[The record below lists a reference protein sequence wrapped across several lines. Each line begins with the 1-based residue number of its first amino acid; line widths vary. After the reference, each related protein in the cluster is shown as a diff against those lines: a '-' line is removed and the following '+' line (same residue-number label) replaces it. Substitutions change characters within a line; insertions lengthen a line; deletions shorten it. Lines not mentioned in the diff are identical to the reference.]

1 MTPDIE
7 ITTEVNAAQGGK
19 IIFAPDVIA
28 TIASFAAAEVEG
40 VVGMAGGVVEG
51 ITGMLN
57 AKKSMTKG
65 IKVEVGEEEVAVDL
79 SVIIRYGYKLHEVCT
94 KIQTGI
100 KNAIETMTGLRVVQV
115 NVFVQSINFD
125 KPEPKTK
132 PAEIQPAE

>member
-1 MTPDIE
+1 MTPDNE
-7 ITTEVNAAQGGK
+7 ITTEVNATQGGK
-19 IIFAPDVIA
+19 VLFAPDVIA

-57 AKKSMTKG
+57 AKKSLTKG
-65 IKVEVGEEEVAVDL
+65 IKFDVGEEEVAVDL
-79 SVIIRYGYKLHEVCT
+79 SVIIRYGAKLHEVCT

-115 NVFVQSINFD
+115 NVFVQSISFE
-125 KPEPKTK
+125 KPEAKAK
-132 PAEIQPAE
+132 PVEVQPAE

>member
-1 MTPDIE
+1 MTPDNE
-7 ITTEVNAAQGGK
+7 ITTEVNATQGGK
-19 IIFAPDVIA
+19 VLFAPDVIA

-79 SVIIRYGYKLHEVCT
+79 SVIIRYGAKLHEVCT
-94 KIQTGI
+94 QIQTGI

-115 NVFVQSINFD
+115 NVFVQSISFE
-125 KPEPKTK
+125 KPEAKAK
-132 PAEIQPAE
+132 PVEVQPAE

>member
-1 MTPDIE
+1 MTPDNE

-65 IKVEVGEEEVAVDL
+65 IKVEVGEEEVAVDV
-79 SVIIRYGYKLHEVCT
+79 SVIIRYGDTLHEVCT
-94 KIQTGI
+94 KIQPGI
-100 KNAIETMTGLRVVQV
+100 KTASETMTGLRVVQV

>member
-1 MTPDIE
+1 MTPDNE
-7 ITTEVNAAQGGK
+7 ITTEVNATQGGK
-19 IIFAPDVIA
+19 VLFAPDVIA

-51 ITGMLN
+51 ITGMRN

-79 SVIIRYGYKLHEVCT
+79 SVIIRYGAKLHEVCT

-115 NVFVQSINFD
+115 NVFVQSISFE
-125 KPEPKTK
+125 KPEAKAK
-132 PAEIQPAE
+132 PVEVQPAE

>member
-1 MTPDIE
+1 MTPDNE
-7 ITTEVNAAQGGK
+7 ITTEVNATQGGK
-19 IIFAPDVIA
+19 VLFAPDVIA

-79 SVIIRYGYKLHEVCT
+79 SVIIRYGAKLHEVCT

-115 NVFVQSINFD
+115 NVFVQSISFEKLEAKA
-125 KPEPKTK
+125 KPVEV
-132 PAEIQPAE
+132 QPAE

>member
-1 MTPDIE
+1 MTPDNE
-7 ITTEVNAAQGGK
+7 LTTEVNATQGGK
-19 IIFAPDVIA
+19 VLFAPDVIA

-79 SVIIRYGYKLHEVCT
+79 SVIIRYGAKLHEVCT

-115 NVFVQSINFD
+115 NVFVQSISFE
-125 KPEPKTK
+125 KPEAKAK
-132 PAEIQPAE
+132 PVEVQPAE

>member
-1 MTPDIE
+1 MTPDNE
-7 ITTEVNAAQGGK
+7 ITTEVNATQGGT

>member
-1 MTPDIE
+1 M
-7 ITTEVNAAQGGK
+7 
-19 IIFAPDVIA
+19 
-28 TIASFAAAEVEG
+28 
-40 VVGMAGGVVEG
+40 
-51 ITGMLN
+51 
-57 AKKSMTKG
+57 
-65 IKVEVGEEEVAVDL
+65 

>member
-1 MTPDIE
+1 MTPDNE
-7 ITTEVNAAQGGK
+7 ITTEVNATQGGK

-40 VVGMAGGVVEG
+40 VVGMAGVVEG

>member
-1 MTPDIE
+1 MTPDNE
-7 ITTEVNAAQGGK
+7 ITTEVNATQGGK

-79 SVIIRYGYKLHEVCT
+79 RG
-94 KIQTGI
+94 
-100 KNAIETMTGLRVVQV
+100 
-115 NVFVQSINFD
+115 
-125 KPEPKTK
+125 KTIC
-132 PAEIQPAE
+132 E

>member
-1 MTPDIE
+1 MTPDNE
-7 ITTEVNAAQGGK
+7 ITTEVNATQGGK
-19 IIFAPDVIA
+19 VLFAPDVIA

-65 IKVEVGEEEVAVDL
+65 IKVEVGAEEVAVDL
-79 SVIIRYGYKLHEVCT
+79 SVIIRYGAKLHEVCT

-115 NVFVQSINFD
+115 NVFVQSISFE
-125 KPEPKTK
+125 KPEAKAK
-132 PAEIQPAE
+132 PVEVQPAE

>member
-1 MTPDIE
+1 M
-7 ITTEVNAAQGGK
+7 
-19 IIFAPDVIA
+19 IA

>member
-1 MTPDIE
+1 MTPDNE
-7 ITTEVNAAQGGK
+7 ITTVVNATQGGK